1 VHAPA
6 GVQRYPHSSD
16 HVPMALKYDHLW
28 HQNDLA
34 NNESESLAGSAPGSP
49 AMDGA
54 LSGALRSPAPALL
67 LPQAAQPVET
77 AAQQPLPVEAHASP
91 AAAAAADMQEA
102 PLQPVFSA
110 ASIKSSCASGTGP
123 ASARDTLFSPPSST
137 NSNRPTPAQPFSTPQ
152 RQAEQAAA
160 LAAPHS
166 GFQPSTPGSAGSAGS
181 NHGDGPLL
189 PEIRT
194 PARQLSTISSNRSA
208 QLHES
213 SEGEED
219 VQQQEQQEGS
229 GNASPHTDGPRTLF
243 SAELTAAVAPQAPG
257 GPQAPLAAAVDY
269 TNAGLTQ
276 PQRSSSPDSRR
287 GPRSGGLVSRTL
299 SSLSGLVRKITS
311 PARAD
316 TEGPSALRSSHASS
330 NNESWPYLPTSPPA
344 SPGQGGP
351 GGPASPAGGA
361 RQGAGSG
368 VVPQGSASRARLRQ
382 ASSSWPDIQV
392 HPEQGPAGPE
402 AAAAAGSGRGSE
414 WGPLWGFAAR
424 ETMPRSSGTK
434 DSSAAPAAAA
444 AAAAY
449 LSYQALNTQSA
460 AAAAASTE
468 HAAAGQAP
476 AGNWDQVWD
485 FAGRSLEGLPSSLPA
500 PGQLVMPGVAELA
513 PSPEPS
519 QPLPGFRTVQQLE
532 KEQMMRRP
540 LGYHKNAVVA
550 AAAHPDTLLAE
561 ASDSIAAASVASA
574 AASEEQA
581 QAVAASRQRLIDLG
595 MQHIQQ
601 RQQAGRWRSARHSGA
616 APAAPAP
623 AAAAGAAARRPPSAS
638 TSSPVLRMGRGALAR
653 TGSSGSPCLEAGSSS
668 DDEDNEEGLRPVLQ
682 LPSEYP
688 AMCHA
693 SWSAAFQTPAL
704 QGVSGQGI
712 DMTSHTAAVYSNSA
726 HVYMAWLTL
735 LEVAAA
741 RASSASDVL
750 AQPLRCFSC

>member
-1 VHAPA
+1 
-6 GVQRYPHSSD
+6 
-16 HVPMALKYDHLW
+16 MALKYDHLW

-67 LPQAAQPVET
+67 LPQAAQHAEQ
-77 AAQQPLPVEAHASP
+77 QQPVQAAAGQQSTLVEAHSSP
-91 AAAAAADMQEA
+91 AAAAAVAGVQAA

-110 ASIKSSCASGTGP
+110 ASIKSSCASGAGP
-123 ASARDTLFSPPSST
+123 ASARDTFSPPPSST

-152 RQAEQAAA
+152 RQAEHAAA
-160 LAAPHS
+160 THS

-213 SEGEED
+213 SEGED
-219 VQQQEQQEGS
+219 DTVQQQEQEQQEGA
-229 GNASPHTDGPRTLF
+229 GNDSSDGPRALF
-243 SAELTAAVAPQAPG
+243 PAELIAAAAPTAPA
-257 GPQAPLAAAVDY
+257 GPSAPLVATADY

-276 PQRSSSPDSRR
+276 PQRSCSPDSRR

-351 GGPASPAGGA
+351 AGGPASPAGGA
-361 RQGAGSG
+361 RPGAGSG
-368 VVPQGSASRARLRQ
+368 VGAQGSGSRARLRQ
-382 ASSSWPDIQV
+382 ASSSWPDIQM
-392 HPEQGPAGPE
+392 HPEQGPAGVLPVAGPE

-414 WGPLWGFAAR
+414 WGPLWDYAAR
-424 ETMPRSSGTK
+424 PHSSDTH
-434 DSSAAPAAAA
+434 DSSAAAPAAP

-449 LSYQALNTQSA
+449 LSYQAFNAQSA
-460 AAAAASTE
+460 AAAAAPTG
-468 HAAAGQAP
+468 HTAAGQAP

-540 LGYHKNAVVA
+540 LGYHRNAVVA
-550 AAAHPDTLLAE
+550 AAAHPDALLAE

-601 RQQAGRWRSARHSGA
+601 RQQAGRWRSARHSGGV
-616 APAAPAP
+616 P
-623 AAAAGAAARRPPSAS
+623 AAAAGAAVRRPPSAS
-638 TSSPVLRMGRGALAR
+638 ASSPVLRMGRGALAR
-653 TGSSGSPCLEAGSSS
+653 SGSSGSPCLEAGSSS
-668 DDEDNEEGLRPVLQ
+668 GGSDEDNEEGLRPVMQ
-682 LPSEYP
+682 LPSEY
-688 AMCHA
+688 
-693 SWSAAFQTPAL
+693 
-704 QGVSGQGI
+704 
-712 DMTSHTAAVYSNSA
+712 
-726 HVYMAWLTL
+726 
-735 LEVAAA
+735 
-741 RASSASDVL
+741 SASDFCRLTALCCSSCGAAGRCTRCRVSEW
-750 AQPLRCFSC
+750 LRQTASATPPCAYLFLHT